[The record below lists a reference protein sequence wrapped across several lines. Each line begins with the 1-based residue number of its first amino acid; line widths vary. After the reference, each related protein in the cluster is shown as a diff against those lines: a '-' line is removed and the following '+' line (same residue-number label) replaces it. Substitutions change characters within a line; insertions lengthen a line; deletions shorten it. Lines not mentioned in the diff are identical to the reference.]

1 MQIYAVFVSEIV
13 RIPLARARGERERQF
28 RDLAAFGYGKVRR
41 FLLFTVWSIF
51 AITLW
56 LLYTQAFILPPSA
69 LFFVLSGNGLSS
81 CWIDRRQPFFLGLKK
96 GDPNGI

>member
-1 MQIYAVFVSEIV
+1 
-13 RIPLARARGERERQF
+13 
-28 RDLAAFGYGKVRR
+28 
-41 FLLFTVWSIF
+41 VWSIF